1 MALAKDVEYNLE
13 MKEQQVLSRRD
24 KLNNTMGIVVPGAMT
39 RSAQHDNSEK
49 RKRKKIQSPLFT
61 CDGIHFF
68 TSKKL
73 VVLYETHKD
82 NNFILSKL
90 VRKYE
95 HQLAERDRFTF
106 KQVQDDFEE
115 KNNHLAKLIREA
127 HEAKNKLHCNCPQ
140 TIESRVR
147 HAKSKIRR
155 EKMLKASFLK
165 PSFFKQKLL
174 DDEKKYNEKAAKNNA
189 DMMNGS
195 HVSTENDND
204 PVVRTRDDNE
214 RKSFVLFESSLNLN
228 KS

>member
-1 MALAKDVEYNLE
+1 M
-13 MKEQQVLSRRD
+13 QQSSTQLYFSNFSRDR
-24 KLNNTMGIVVPGAMT
+24 I
-39 RSAQHDNSEK
+39 SWC
-49 RKRKKIQSPLFT
+49 IILFHL
-61 CDGIHFF
+61 IF
-68 TSKKL
+68 
-73 VVLYETHKD
+73 LYYQD

-155 EKMLKASFLK
+155 EKMLKF
-165 PSFFKQKLL
+165 
-174 DDEKKYNEKAAKNNA
+174 
-189 DMMNGS
+189 
-195 HVSTENDND
+195 
-204 PVVRTRDDNE
+204 
-214 RKSFVLFESSLNLN
+214 
-228 KS
+228 